1 MSAEVGVWLA
11 GAITAGPGIAERY
24 AALVEQLPAVVYVD
38 LPDEADTTV
47 YVSPRVRDVLGIDP
61 DVYVNAESNPWVD
74 ALHPDDAEEA
84 VATYRRLLAE
94 GGGQHEYRM
103 IRPADGAVVW
113 IQDRFVVLGMGDD
126 QVVQGFMIDVTR
138 EREDAATIAAQL
150 EMLRRS
156 ERIGAEF
163 TGLVL
168 EHGDVTRIV
177 RAMARAVGNPVAL
190 TNALDQVVATSG
202 PGHDSDELAGQF
214 DQHLRGDSHR
224 RGDGR
229 AGNTA
234 EGLEPGERH
243 RPDLLAGA
251 SPQPAPCLWQDVRLR
266 ELTWGRVHILQTER
280 RADRIDEMALDRGVA
295 ALGLALLL
303 EREAGHVAESA
314 RSAVAHDLAQG
325 RIGSSR
331 ELVRRART
339 QGADLG
345 QGRLVVAVVLTA
357 ADVADAVRRSQPEAT
372 VREVRELAMAA
383 RLRAFVAA
391 ESDRVLVVLAPGAS
405 DPVRLLSAV
414 ARPEWVVGVSSV
426 EDADRPERAYSQAL
440 EAAQHALELR
450 RSDGSGAVV
459 RFEDLGLRH
468 LLGRLADGPE
478 LRRFVVGELGVLVRH
493 DATHSAVLMPTLR
506 AFLDAHGSKTHA
518 AKALHVERRTMYY
531 RLERIAE
538 LLGRDLGDPEV
549 RLRLDVAMRGAD
561 LLASRDSAG

>member
-1 MSAEVGVWLA
+1 MWLA
-11 GAITAGPGIAERY
+11 GAIAAGPGVAERY

-38 LPDEADTTV
+38 LPDDADTTV

-61 DVYVNAESNPWVD
+61 DVYVNSETNPWVD
-74 ALHPDDAEEA
+74 ALHPDDADEA

-94 GGGQHEYRM
+94 GGGQYEYRVV
-103 IRPADGAVVW
+103 RPTDGAVVW
-113 IQDRFVVLGMGDD
+113 IQDRFVLLGDSDD

-138 EREDAATIAAQL
+138 EREDAATIATQL

-177 RAMARAVGNPVAL
+177 RAIARAVGNPVIL

-202 PGHDSDELAGQF
+202 PGHDSDALGGQF
-214 DQHLRGDSHR
+214 DGHLNSDADTHGGGS
-224 RGDGR
+224 
-229 AGNTA
+229 AGNIA
-234 EGLEPGERH
+234 ADVEPVARP
-243 RPDLLAGA
+243 RPDPVPGR
-251 SPQPAPCLWQDVRLR
+251 SPEPVACLWQDVRLR
-266 ELTWGRVHILQTER
+266 EVTWGRVHVLQTQR
-280 RADRIDEMALDRGVA
+280 PADRIDEMALDRGVA

-303 EREAGHVAESA
+303 EREAGHIAESA

-325 RIGSSR
+325 RIGSAR

-345 QGRLVVAVVLTA
+345 QGRLVVAVLLPVPSSH
-357 ADVADAVRRSQPEAT
+357 DAVRRSQPEAT
-372 VREVRELAMAA
+372 VREVRELAVAA

-391 ESDRVLVVLAPGAS
+391 ESDRVVMILAPGAA

-414 ARPEWVVGVSSV
+414 ARPEWVVGVSGV
-426 EDADRPERAYSQAL
+426 DDADRPERAYSQAL
-440 EAAQHALELR
+440 EAAEHARDLP
-450 RSDGSGAVV
+450 RSDGNGSAV

-478 LRRFVVGELGVLVRH
+478 LRRFVDGELGPLVRH

-506 AFLDAHGSKTHA
+506 AFLHAHGSKTHA
-518 AKALHVERRTMYY
+518 ARALHVERRTMYY
-531 RLERIAE
+531 RLDRIAE
-538 LLGRDLGDPEV
+538 LLGRDLGDAEV
-549 RLRLDVAMRGAD
+549 RLRLDVAMRGSD
-561 LLASRDSAG
+561 LMASREGAG